1 MIRFSVILILGFLFS
16 SEYKIK
22 TVFQDKSK
30 ISYLGSHPAHDW
42 MGVSQNFKG
51 GIVCYDNL
59 ECVIKIQIPM
69 ESFDSGNSNRD
80 SNMLY
85 YVESNKY
92 KYVTFYSDSF
102 KLDNSLL
109 LAGKNINLN
118 GKLNFHGMKKD
129 ISFNVLMTSD
139 SQFLRGQTQFEIN
152 LSEYNVERPSL
163 LFVPISN
170 KVTIKCDLYC
180 LIEQFRGSIEE

>member
-16 SEYKIK
+16 SEYEIK
-22 TVFQDKSK
+22 AVFQDKSK

-42 MGVSQNFKG
+42 IGVSQNFKG
-51 GIVCYDNL
+51 GVVCYDNS